1 MYFWIEWK
9 ITFACKRSSFLLCWQ
24 SCLCLPVN
32 CPGLHLLHCFPSSL
46 LPKAGC
52 LGPDEEKRKHNCAR
66 ELPLHVHS
74 ALMHAVIRSC
84 MDSLLHASIA
94 LGFSFGKFAPHIQ
107 GHSHSLGNVTGGHW
121 FCSSSAARTLLL
133 CAFENWVTF
142 WNSSRGSAR
151 SCCLF
156 RGIAEVA
163 GTSVSSGFYCSPSLC
178 GNRCIQ
184 MLTLFL
190 SCFAPLP
197 QDPHKTEHRR
207 FQVMQRCCS
216 LQTYFMWC
224 CSGAGTAL
232 HSCGAQAYCEIA
244 VSSFCLRL

>member
-74 ALMHAVIRSC
+74 ALMHAVIRGC

-94 LGFSFGKFAPHIQ
+94 LDFSFGKFAPHSQ
-107 GHSHSLGNVTGGHW
+107 GHSHSLGNVSGGHW
-121 FCSSSAARTLLL
+121 FCSSSTCFVASRSWKLSNFLEQRQGLCTKLLPFQRHRRGGRHLSQQWLLLQPIPVREQMHSDADSLPVLFRPIAPGPSENRAQVLPGHATLLQP
-133 CAFENWVTF
+133 ENLLYVVLLWC
-142 WNSSRGSAR
+142 RH
-151 SCCLF
+151 
-156 RGIAEVA
+156 
-163 GTSVSSGFYCSPSLC
+163 SPPTAAVH
-178 GNRCIQ
+178 R
-184 MLTLFL
+184 LTV
-190 SCFAPLP
+190 
-197 QDPHKTEHRR
+197 K
-207 FQVMQRCCS
+207 
-216 LQTYFMWC
+216 
-224 CSGAGTAL
+224 
-232 HSCGAQAYCEIA
+232 
-244 VSSFCLRL
+244 